1 MAPRIPQTFID
12 ELLSRIDIVDVID
25 ARAPLTKAGK
35 EYKACCPF
43 HEERTPSF
51 TVSPGKQFYHCFG
64 CGAHGT
70 AISFL
75 MEYSHM
81 EFREAIE
88 TLAEQVG
95 LPIPQDAEN
104 PTLSSTAH
112 KDLLTMVSKA
122 DRYYQD
128 QLREHPQA
136 EKAIKYL
143 KDRGLSGEIAAQFGI
158 GFAPDGWDNL
168 VRKLGTNNSSLEQ
181 LQKAGLTNKKDSGG
195 AYDRFRHRIMFPILD
210 HRGRVVGFGGRAL
223 GDGEPKYLNSPET
236 PLFHKGNELYG
247 LYRAR
252 GAIKEQQATVVVE
265 GYMDVIAL
273 AQFEINNV
281 VATLGTATT
290 RPHIDRLFR
299 QAPEIILCFD
309 GDRAGRAAAW
319 RALET
324 AMPTLHDG
332 YQIRM
337 MFLPD
342 GEDPDSLV
350 RKEGAR
356 AFRGR
361 LENATSLADFLFQT
375 LIKQVD
381 ITSLEG
387 KARLVE
393 LARPHLEKLPDGIL
407 RELMFDQLSTYSHAK
422 RDTLPKYIGHESAP
436 LKTRKPQRPST
447 AKRPSLVKLAIT
459 LLIQNPI
466 LAKSAE
472 QNVEL
477 RKLEIP
483 GISLLVEL
491 LLLLESHPNLN
502 TAAIVERFRGT
513 NHHNHLEK
521 LSVWSHLIPAE
532 LIESEFLGIIAKL
545 ADQLR
550 EQQTDELLQQSQH
563 RTLTDEENNQLLGL
577 LSGN

>member
-1 MAPRIPQTFID
+1 MASRIPQTFID
-12 ELLSRIDIVDVID
+12 ELLSRLDIVDVID

-51 TVSPGKQFYHCFG
+51 TVSPSKQFYHCFG

-95 LPIPQDAEN
+95 LPIPQDDGKPAS
-104 PTLSSTAH
+104 SSTAH
-112 KDLLTMVSKA
+112 KNLLTIVNKV
-122 DRYYQD
+122 DRFYQS

-136 EKAIKYL
+136 KQAIQYL

-158 GFAPDGWDNL
+158 GYAPDGWDNL
-168 VRKLGTNNSSLEQ
+168 VRALGNHKTSLEQ
-181 LQKAGLTNKKDSGG
+181 LQKAGLTSKRDSGG
-195 AYDRFRHRIMFPILD
+195 AYDRFRDRIMFPIQD

-252 GAIKEQQATVVVE
+252 GAIKAQQATLVVE

-273 AQFEINNV
+273 AQFDINNV

-290 RPHIDRLFR
+290 RAHIDRLFR

-309 GDRAGRAAAW
+309 GDRAGRSAAW

-324 AMPTLHDG
+324 AMPTLYDG
-332 YQIRM
+332 NQIRM
-337 MFLPD
+337 LFLPD

-350 RKEGAR
+350 RKEGSS
-356 AFRGR
+356 AFQGR
-361 LENATSLADFLFQT
+361 IKNATPLTDFLFET
-375 LIKQVD
+375 LTKQVD
-381 ITSLEG
+381 MASLEG
-387 KARLVE
+387 KAKLVE
-393 LARPHLEKLPDGIL
+393 LARPLLAKLPEGVL
-407 RELMFDQLSTYSHAK
+407 RELMLDRLSNYSHAN
-422 RDTLPKYIGHESAP
+422 RETLPKYIGTGSVNP
-436 LKTRKPQRPST
+436 KFNRPQRPPV
-447 AKRPSLVKLAIT
+447 AKRPSLVKLAIA
-459 LLIQNPI
+459 LLIQNPK
-466 LAKSAE
+466 LAESVKK
-472 QNVEL
+472 NVEL
-477 RKLEIP
+477 RKLRLP
-483 GISLLVEL
+483 GISLLIEII
-491 LLLLESHPNLN
+491 LLLENHPLLN
-502 TAAIVERFRGT
+502 TAALVERFRGT
-513 NHHNHLEK
+513 NHHHHLEK
-521 LSVWSHLIPAE
+521 LSVWDHLIPAE
-532 LIESEFLGIIAKL
+532 LIESEFHGIIAKL
-545 ADQLR
+545 ADHLR
-550 EQQTDELLQQSQH
+550 EQQADELLQQSQN
-563 RTLTDEENNQLLGL
+563 RALTDEENNQLLGL
-577 LSGN
+577 LSGS